1 MKLAISKVKKKKKK
15 KQTILLS
22 CFLCTKTWV
31 FARTKN
37 KRNENKIKTSVSN

>member
-1 MKLAISKVKKKKKK
+1 MVMKLAISKVKNKNKIKKANN
-15 KQTILLS
+15 II
-22 CFLCTKTWV
+22 KTWV